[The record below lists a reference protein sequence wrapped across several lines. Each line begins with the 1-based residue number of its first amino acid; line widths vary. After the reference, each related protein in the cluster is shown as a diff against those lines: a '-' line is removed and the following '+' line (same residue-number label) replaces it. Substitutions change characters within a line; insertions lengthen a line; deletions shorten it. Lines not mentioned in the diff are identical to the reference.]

1 MIKAIKQKLI
11 NQSSKTYKLGDRI
24 QEITKNKRKKIILEK
39 KTELEGTIEQTDNR
53 R

>member
-1 MIKAIKQKLI
+1 MAYQNYEIQLSRKFTALI
-11 NQSSKTYKLGDRI
+11 A
-24 QEITKNKRKKIILEK
+24 ILEK